1 MNGALIIGSRGF
13 VFKRRVCDIFV
24 RLQSHLSQYRSTRF
38 ALQSQWPCT
47 CSCRRRS
54 LTEIEASSFV
64 FRNAPILTFNM
75 AQRSIMSFFSPK
87 RQIGTTDKAAST
99 GNTKDDR
106 SPLKVKNGTSLE
118 SPVQQTHKKSRRIL
132 DSDEEDSSEN
142 VGGTSPTKTP
152 PRKTTPAK
160 TTPAKS
166 TPMED
171 ALVEDTPKRKATT
184 AEQMTSDPVPP
195 SPVTPSQP
203 IPTASPMSTPGSIPL
218 RKTARK
224 HMRKRKAEEQKEEEG
239 KDIAT
244 PIKGESES
252 KKIKTEKLL
261 TPVKASS
268 KAAESSTEID
278 SPVSKVKDEM
288 MDGVEEADDVT
299 QAKASEEVKVE
310 AKQAKKKEKSLKVKK
325 SPEAK
330 DKKAETKK
338 TKTPPKKGSKREVL
352 KPSTNNDEKTKTK
365 PENSEDKTETAKSPK
380 VKKELASPTSSKA
393 ASKKEAK
400 GDKDEKT
407 PVKKESKTPAKNVF
421 GMFSKAAT
429 SDNMEYNPGASRYH
443 PVNDACWKQGER
455 VPYIALAKTF
465 DIIEA
470 TSGRL
475 KTIEILTDFL
485 TSVMVLSPK
494 DLEMCVYLCLN
505 KIAPAYEGIELG
517 IGETL
522 LMKAIAQGT
531 GRTME
536 KVKADAAQQG
546 DLGLVA
552 QSSRSNQRTMFTPAR
567 LTVLKVFNTLKEIAT
582 MSGNASMSRKI
593 DKIKGLLVACR
604 DCESKYIFRSLGGKL
619 RIGLAEQSVL
629 VAIGHA
635 AVITPP
641 GIASDS
647 VSSKSKISDAMK
659 KKMDDAALTVK
670 TTYCELP
677 NYGAIIPAMLEHGY
691 EALPKH
697 CKLTPGIPLKP
708 MLAHPTK
715 GVSEVLNRFQNM
727 AFTCEY
733 KYDGERAQIHLLGNG
748 EIHIYS
754 RNQENNTSKYPDI
767 IKRLPN
773 AYKPEKVKTCVLDA
787 EAVAWDRENQQILPF
802 QVLSTRKRKDAA
814 EAEIKVQ
821 VCLFVFDLLFLNDE
835 PLVTKT
841 LRERRGLLHSHFN
854 AVEGEFMFAKSMV
867 STDTEDIAAFLDES
881 IKGNCEGLMVKTLD
895 QDATYEIARRSHNWL
910 KLKKDYLEGV
920 GDTLD
925 LVVIGGYHGR
935 GKRAGTY
942 GGFLLA
948 CYDDE
953 NEEFQTICKIG
964 TGLKDEELDT
974 HSKFFKAHVIDK
986 PRPYY
991 RHDTSHIPDHWFDA
1005 VQVWEVK
1012 AADLSISPTHRA
1024 AIGIVDP
1031 EKGISLRF
1039 PRFLRVRDDKKAEEA
1054 TNSSQVATLYNNQ
1067 DQIKNQKA
1075 TGVLKPKASEDFY

>member
-1 MNGALIIGSRGF
+1 MNGLLLIGGRRF
-13 VFKRRVCDIFV
+13 LYEACKRRLFDRFEG
-24 RLQSHLSQYRSTRF
+24 LQSHPVF
-38 ALQSQWPCT
+38 H
-47 CSCRRRS
+47 CRQRNLIKTEANLLRRPS
-54 LTEIEASSFV
+54 FHLT
-64 FRNAPILTFNM
+64 M

-87 RQIGTTDKAAST
+87 RHMGTTDKVASS
-99 GNTKDDR
+99 GNIQDDR
-106 SPLKVKNGTSLE
+106 SPLKVKNSTNQE
-118 SPVQQTHKKSRRIL
+118 SPVEQTRKKFRRIL
-132 DSDEEDSSEN
+132 DSDEEDSNEN
-142 VGGTSPTKTP
+142 VSRTTPTKTAPVESP
-152 PRKTTPAK
+152 P
-160 TTPAKS
+160 
-166 TPMED
+166 M
-171 ALVEDTPKRKATT
+171 EDTPKRKAAT
-184 AEQMTSDPVPP
+184 ADELASDPIPP
-195 SPVTPSQP
+195 SPVTPSQALE
-203 IPTASPMSTPGSIPL
+203 TASPSSTPGSIPL

-224 HMRKRKAEEQKEEEG
+224 HMRKRKAEEQKGEEQ
-239 KDIAT
+239 DIAT
-244 PIKGESES
+244 PIKAESES
-252 KKIKTEKLL
+252 KKIKTDKLL
-261 TPVKASS
+261 TPETTSEEATK
-268 KAAESSTEID
+268 STTEVD
-278 SPVSKVKDEM
+278 SPVTKVKEEM
-288 MDGVEEADDVT
+288 MDGVEEPP
-299 QAKASEEVKVE
+299 E
-310 AKQAKKKEKSLKVKK
+310 AKEDMQDGKNGKAKPRDTKKEKK
-325 SPEAK
+325 SPKAK
-330 DKKAETKK
+330 NSETREKKAETKK
-338 TKTPPKKGSKREVL
+338 AKTPPKKDSKREVL
-352 KPSTNNDEKTKTK
+352 KPSIKNESKGAEESKASGN
-365 PENSEDKTETAKSPK
+365 KTEKMTSPK
-380 VKKELASPTSSKA
+380 VKEEVASPAGSKTSSVT
-393 ASKKEAK
+393 EEERDK
-400 GDKDEKT
+400 GEKPKDG
-407 PVKKESKTPAKNVF
+407 KTPAKNVF
-421 GMFSKAAT
+421 GMFSKVAA
-429 SDNMEYNPGASRYH
+429 SDSVEYNPGAPRYH
-443 PVNDACWKQGER
+443 PVKDACWKQGER
-455 VPYIALAKTF
+455 VPYLALAKTF

-475 KTIEILTDFL
+475 KTIETLTDFL
-485 TSVMVLSPK
+485 TSVLVLSPK
-494 DLEMCVYLCLN
+494 DMEMCVYLCLN

-517 IGETL
+517 IGETI
-522 LMKAIAQGT
+522 LMKAIAQST
-531 GRTME
+531 GRTVE

-593 DKIKGLLVACR
+593 EKIKSLLVACR
-604 DCESKYIFRSLGGKL
+604 DCESKYIIRSLGGKL

-635 AVITPP
+635 AVISPP
-641 GIASDS
+641 GIAVDS
-647 VSSKSKISDAMK
+647 VLSKSKVSDALK
-659 KKMDDAALTVK
+659 KKMDDAALIIK

-677 NYGAIIPAMLEHGY
+677 NYGAIIPALLEHGY
-691 EALPKH
+691 ENLPEH

-733 KYDGERAQIHLLGNG
+733 KYDGERAQIHLLGNRK
-748 EIHIYS
+748 IHIYS

-767 IKRLPN
+767 IKRLPS
-773 AYKPEKVKTCVLDA
+773 AYDPEKVKTCVLDA

-821 VCLFVFDLLFLNDE
+821 VCLFVFDLLFLNE
-835 PLVTKT
+835 ESLVTKT
-841 LRERRGLLHSHFN
+841 LRKRRELLNSHFTP
-854 AVEGEFMFAKSMV
+854 VEGEFMFAKSMV
-867 STDTEDIAAFLDES
+867 STDTEDIASFLDES

-895 QDATYEIARRSHNWL
+895 EDATYEIARRSHNWL

-991 RHDTSHIPDHWFDA
+991 RHDTSHTPDHWFDA

-1012 AADLSISPTHRA
+1012 AADLSVSPTHRA

-1039 PRFLRVRDDKKAEEA
+1039 PRFLRVRDDKKPEEA
-1054 TNSSQVATLYNNQ
+1054 TNSSQVASLYNNQ